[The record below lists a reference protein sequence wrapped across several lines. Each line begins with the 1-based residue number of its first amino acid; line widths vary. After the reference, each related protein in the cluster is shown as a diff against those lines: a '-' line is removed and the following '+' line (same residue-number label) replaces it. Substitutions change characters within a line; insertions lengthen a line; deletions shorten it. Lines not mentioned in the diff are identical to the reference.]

1 MRICTLRIDDFFKFV
16 KFFFNFLYRSGPLLA
31 SLATKLGGQVC
42 IIESEIC
49 IIHCNCILEIEICIN
64 HCNCIIESEL
74 CIIHC
79 NCIID
84 AITFSKVVATECCP
98 DDQTAIRRHLVRF

>member
-1 MRICTLRIDDFFKFV
+1 MNFFKNV
-16 KFFFNFLYRSGPLLA
+16 KFFLNFLYRSGPLLA

-49 IIHCNCILEIEICIN
+49 IIHCNR
-64 HCNCIIESEL
+64 II
-74 CIIHC
+74 
-79 NCIID
+79 

-98 DDQTAIRRHLVRF
+98 DDQTAIRRHLVRFQI